1 MENVLEI
8 VSVPVIV
15 GIVYFVMA
23 VYKTLVKNA
32 PAVWTSLIPVWAA
45 VLGIGL
51 GLVAYFF
58 VPEVMPAEN
67 VLVAVLVGLAS
78 GLGAVG
84 VHQVGKQIGKATY
97 ETNNRENEDGKN

>member
-1 MENVLEI
+1 MESALEI
-8 VSVPVIV
+8 ISVPVIV

-32 PAVWTSLIPVWAA
+32 PAIWTSLIPVWAA

-67 VLVAVLVGLAS
+67 VLVAVLIGLSS

-84 VHQVGKQIGKATY
+84 VHQVGKQIEKAKDD
-97 ETNNRENEDGKN
+97 EQN

>member
-32 PAVWTSLIPVWAA
+32 PAIWTSLIPVWAA

-51 GLVAYFF
+51 GVLAYYLV
-58 VPEVMPAEN
+58 PDVMPADN

-84 VHQVGKQIGKATY
+84 VHQVGKQIEKANS
-97 ETNNRENEDGKN
+97 EKDGTDDDGNA

>member
-1 MENVLEI
+1 MESALEI
-8 VSVPVIV
+8 ISVPVIV

-23 VYKTLVKNA
+23 VYKTLIKNA
-32 PAVWTSLIPVWAA
+32 PAIWTSLIPVWAA

-51 GLVAYFF
+51 GILAYYC

-67 VLVAVLVGLAS
+67 VLVAVLIGLSS

-84 VHQVGKQIGKATY
+84 VHQVGKQIGKAKDD
-97 ETNNRENEDGKN
+97 EQN

>member
-1 MENVLEI
+1 MESALEI
-8 VSVPVIV
+8 ISVPVIA

-32 PAVWTSLIPVWAA
+32 HAIWTSLIPVWAA
-45 VLGIGL
+45 VLGIAL
-51 GLVAYFF
+51 GLVAYFL

-67 VLVAVLVGLAS
+67 ALVAVLVGLAS

-84 VHQVGKQIGKATY
+84 IHQVGKQIEKAKDDKTDG
-97 ETNNRENEDGKN
+97 ED

>member
-1 MENVLEI
+1 MESALEI
-8 VSVPVIV
+8 ISVPVIV

-32 PAVWTSLIPVWAA
+32 SAIWTSLIPVWAA

-51 GLVAYFF
+51 GILAYYC

-67 VLVAVLVGLAS
+67 VLVAVLIGLSS

-84 VHQVGKQIGKATY
+84 VHQVGKQIEKAKDD
-97 ETNNRENEDGKN
+97 EQN

>member
-1 MENVLEI
+1 MESALEI
-8 VSVPVIV
+8 ISVPVIV

-23 VYKTLVKNA
+23 VYKSLVKDA

-45 VLGIGL
+45 VLGIAL

-84 VHQVGKQIGKATY
+84 IHQVGKQIEKAK
-97 ETNNRENEDGKN
+97 EDKTDGEG

>member
-32 PAVWTSLIPVWAA
+32 PAIWTSLIPVWAA
-45 VLGIGL
+45 VLGIAL
-51 GLVAYFF
+51 GLVAYFL

-84 VHQVGKQIGKATY
+84 VHQVGKQIEKAK
-97 ETNNRENEDGKN
+97 EDKTDGEG

>member
-1 MENVLEI
+1 MESALEI
-8 VSVPVIV
+8 ISVPVIA

-32 PAVWTSLIPVWAA
+32 PAIWTSLIPVWAA
-45 VLGIGL
+45 VLGIAL
-51 GLVAYFF
+51 GLVAYFL

-67 VLVAVLVGLAS
+67 ALVAVLVGLAS

-84 VHQVGKQIGKATY
+84 IHQVGKQISDAVNNNSKNGKS
-97 ETNNRENEDGKN
+97 EE

>member
-1 MENVLEI
+1 MESALEI
-8 VSVPVIV
+8 ISVPVIA

-32 PAVWTSLIPVWAA
+32 PAIWTSLIPVWAA
-45 VLGIGL
+45 VLGVAL
-51 GLVAYFF
+51 GLVAYFL

-67 VLVAVLVGLAS
+67 ALVAVLVGLAS

-84 VHQVGKQIGKATY
+84 VHQVGKQIEKAK
-97 ETNNRENEDGKN
+97 ENKTDGES

>member
-1 MENVLEI
+1 MESALEI
-8 VSVPVIV
+8 ISVPVIA

-32 PAVWTSLIPVWAA
+32 PAIWTSLIPVWAA
-45 VLGIGL
+45 VLGIAL
-51 GLVAYFF
+51 GLVAYFL

-67 VLVAVLVGLAS
+67 ALVAVLVGLAS

-84 VHQVGKQIGKATY
+84 IHQVGKQISDAV
-97 ETNNRENEDGKN
+97 NNNSGNGKNKE

>member
-32 PAVWTSLIPVWAA
+32 PAIWTSLIPVWAA
-45 VLGIGL
+45 VLGIAL
-51 GLVAYFF
+51 GLVAYFL

-67 VLVAVLVGLAS
+67 VLVAVLIGLSS

-84 VHQVGKQIGKATY
+84 INQVGKQIKKTK
-97 ETNNRENEDGKN
+97 DD

>member
-1 MENVLEI
+1 MESALEI
-8 VSVPVIV
+8 ISVPVIA

-32 PAVWTSLIPVWAA
+32 PAIWTSLIPVWAA
-45 VLGIGL
+45 VLGIAL
-51 GLVAYFF
+51 GLVAYFL

-67 VLVAVLVGLAS
+67 ALVAVLVGLAS

-84 VHQVGKQIGKATY
+84 IHQVGKQIEKAK
-97 ETNNRENEDGKN
+97 EDSDEEEK

>member
-1 MENVLEI
+1 MESALEI
-8 VSVPVIV
+8 ISVPVIA

-23 VYKTLVKNA
+23 VYKTLVKGA
-32 PAVWTSLIPVWAA
+32 PAIWTSLIPVWAA
-45 VLGIGL
+45 VLGIVL

-84 VHQVGKQIGKATY
+84 IHQVGKQIEKAK
-97 ETNNRENEDGKN
+97 EDKTDGES

>member
-1 MENVLEI
+1 MESALEI

-23 VYKTLVKNA
+23 VYKSLVKDA
-32 PAVWTSLIPVWAA
+32 PAIWTSLIPVWAA
-45 VLGIGL
+45 VLGIAL

-84 VHQVGKQIGKATY
+84 IHQVGKQIEKAKEDKTDG
-97 ETNNRENEDGKN
+97 EN